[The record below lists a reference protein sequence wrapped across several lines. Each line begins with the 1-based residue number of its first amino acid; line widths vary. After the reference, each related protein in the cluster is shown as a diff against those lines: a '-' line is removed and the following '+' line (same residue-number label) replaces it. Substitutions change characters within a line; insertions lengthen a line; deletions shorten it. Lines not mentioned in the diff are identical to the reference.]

1 MKASFNHWCRRQQA
15 RSDLCRSPSAY
26 SGGGATCYGNRVRIR
41 FGFQTVPTR
50 ILFPQLDGGRLDE
63 PCWLICVALKVTL
76 GCFSFSVF
84 LLMMFYVLNCN
95 ISKSTKVRS
104 GTNLTASAWT
114 KKKTACRT
122 CSIVVCAPSCYLSTH
137 RNHLKITPVDPPA
150 SAIKPSCRVCDLCR
164 TREAQWT
171 ESRTCVSECIGWAV
185 LTVVRTD

>member
-114 KKKTACRT
+114 KKK
-122 CSIVVCAPSCYLSTH
+122 
-137 RNHLKITPVDPPA
+137 N
-150 SAIKPSCRVCDLCR
+150 
-164 TREAQWT
+164 
-171 ESRTCVSECIGWAV
+171 CVSHLFDRRLRTV
-185 LTVVRTD
+185 LLPQHPSEPFENNTCRPTRFCH